1 MSLAKEKGRNRVQIY
16 QSDDVQLIHHAEEM
30 AAIHEVS
37 NALQDNRLVLY
48 RHKIKA
54 LSSQE
59 SSHFEIL
66 VRMMSPKGVLIA
78 PNNFIPAAENM
89 ALFVKLI
96 TGLLK
101 ILGPIIVGMPYNAGS
116 RALWPPFCAKLPPT
130 KAIFAN
136 W

>member
-66 VRMMSPKGVLIA
+66 VRMMSPEGVLIA
-78 PNNFIPAAENM
+78 PNNFILAAENM

-101 ILGPIIVGMPYNAGS
+101 IRSKQWRKTPGI
-116 RALWPPFCAKLPPT
+116 
-130 KAIFAN
+130 
-136 W
+136 